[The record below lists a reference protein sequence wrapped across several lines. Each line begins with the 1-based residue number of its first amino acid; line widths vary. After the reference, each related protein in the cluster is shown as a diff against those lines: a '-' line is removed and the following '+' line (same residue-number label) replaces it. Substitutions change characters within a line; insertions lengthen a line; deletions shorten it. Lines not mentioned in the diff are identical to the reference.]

1 MNNQEDRP
9 SERETIPPP
18 MPDYPKSVLD
28 PEGRKATV
36 KIKKVWFQSS
46 DKK

>member
-1 MNNQEDRP
+1 MIDERP

-28 PEGRKATV
+28 PEGRKPTI
-36 KIKKVWFQSS
+36 KIKKVWLQSS
-46 DKK
+46 EKK